1 MKQAGDVAACS
12 ARVRLSSACR
22 RGPPGFPRGFTLI
35 ELLIAVTIVA
45 ILAAIAL
52 PSYRKHVL
60 HANRSAAESVML
72 EMASAEER
80 FLTDNRAYTK
90 DLAALGFDPAPDTV
104 ASNYTLDVTLVAGPP
119 PGYSITATPKGSQAD
134 DTECGTL
141 TLGSDGSRNASGPS
155 TKCWK

>member
-1 MKQAGDVAACS
+1 
-12 ARVRLSSACR
+12 
-22 RGPPGFPRGFTLI
+22 LI
-35 ELLIAVTIVA
+35 ELLIAVAVVA

-72 EMASAEER
+72 DMASAEER
-80 FLTDNRAYTK
+80 YLTDNRAYTT
-90 DLAALGFDPAPDTV
+90 DEATLGWDSSGAV
-104 ASNYTLDVTLVAGPP
+104 ATNYRVAVTLIAGPP
-119 PGYSITATPKGSQAD
+119 PGYSITLTPQGSQAD

-141 TLGSDGSRNASGPS
+141 TLGSDGSRSASGSS